1 MKSDKEKKQRYQL
14 RFAAGTYWLLD
25 MEQEGAAY
33 RKPFL
38 LNETAAEIWKRYA
51 AGETE
56 ESIAKWLQQEY
67 AIDKQAAEEDVR
79 DFLRQL
85 GQSIILP
92 KDE

>member
-25 MEQEGAAY
+25 MEQEGAAC

-38 LNETAAEIWKRYA
+38 LNETATEIWKRYA

-92 KDE
+92 KEE